1 MNKGGEVGYLVEYDH
16 TNTICGNPDQEATKN
31 YVSGRFGWVSLRIN
45 NNDFL
50 LQEIQTPSH

>member
-31 YVSGRFGWVSLRIN
+31 YVSGRFG
-45 NNDFL
+45 
-50 LQEIQTPSH
+50 